1 MFRLPLIL
9 AASVLVF
16 ACTDLR
22 ADEPKKPAPE
32 KIPAPKVEVAPA
44 VIVPYVQ
51 RTDTREVWQHY
62 GVNAQGRFV
71 QRVLLFPEGAYYS
84 RTLDPYPWPRNRPSA
99 VLPRVTP

>member
-1 MFRLPLIL
+1 MYRLPLIL
-9 AASVLVF
+9 AVLVL
-16 ACTDLR
+16 AGSHLC

-32 KIPAPKVEVAPA
+32 KIPAPKVEVMPA
-44 VIVPYVQ
+44 VIVPYVP
-51 RTDTREVWQHY
+51 RSDTRDVWQHY

-99 VLPRVTP
+99 VLPRVTD